1 MPQTKACVHTN
12 NREKIAREK
21 GSTFLDA
28 LSDKCIMFLNNMASV
43 EGLLINDC
51 IRLTFRCVRS
61 SPLFYSFILWTFI
74 LRSQTV
80 TNHNLPT
87 PWRWSEAIAVCC
99 FVLLSW
105 FNPRNEGNLDDLT
118 PTACFHAW
126 VLHHSEGFLQV
137 LKVTRSE
144 WDLEVVGWTKHVKN
158 LSWL

>member
-80 TNHNLPT
+80 TNHNLP
-87 PWRWSEAIAVCC
+87 PPDDEARLSLFAVLFCC
-99 FVLLSW
+99 RDSTL
-105 FNPRNEGNLDDLT
+105 
-118 PTACFHAW
+118 A
-126 VLHHSEGFLQV
+126 
-137 LKVTRSE
+137 
-144 WDLEVVGWTKHVKN
+144 TKGI
-158 LSWL
+158 STI